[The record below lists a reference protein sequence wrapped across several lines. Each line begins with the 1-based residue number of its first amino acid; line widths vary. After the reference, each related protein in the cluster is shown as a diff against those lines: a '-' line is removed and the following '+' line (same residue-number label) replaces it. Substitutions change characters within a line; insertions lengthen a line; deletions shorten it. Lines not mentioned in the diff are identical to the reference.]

1 MNESRDD
8 LAEGIGLLRGLIS
21 PKIGG
26 DAKIELHINAG
37 GVGVWIAA
45 TCCLITLS
53 AVLVGGLVSGLW
65 LVREFNRVDIALSE
79 RKEENDKNDTYLSG
93 IWGRLPELRK
103 QIDEDAKRE
112 KELSNAQHRSDHP

>member
-1 MNESRDD
+1 MNESKDD
-8 LAEGIGLLRGLIS
+8 IAEGIGLLRGLIS

-53 AVLVGGLVSGLW
+53 AVLVGGLVAGLW
-65 LVREFNRVDIALSE
+65 LTREFTRVDVTLSE
-79 RKEENDKNDTYLSG
+79 RKEENDRAQTYLSS
-93 IWGRLPELRK
+93 IFGRVPELK
-103 QIDEDAKRE
+103 SQID
-112 KELSNAQHRSDHP
+112 KETKAQKDQERASR